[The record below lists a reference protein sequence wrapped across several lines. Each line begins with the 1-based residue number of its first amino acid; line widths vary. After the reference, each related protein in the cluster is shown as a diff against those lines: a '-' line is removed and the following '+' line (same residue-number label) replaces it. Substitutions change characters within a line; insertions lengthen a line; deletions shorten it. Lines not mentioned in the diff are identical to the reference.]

1 MNTDMLRGEFKEIL
15 VHEERARAF
24 YDHYIEQV
32 EDDRIKA
39 ELSGIRDDEIAHI
52 RIARELLD
60 IVS

>member
-1 MNTDMLRGEFKEIL
+1 MLRREFGEIL

-39 ELSGIRDDEIAHI
+39 ELSRIRDDEIVHI